1 MANKSRQRSSQ
12 NQLDIFTKLI
22 LNRIRKPGLK
32 SNKDKC
38 VFGATELIFLWH
50 KISGKRIP
58 PNPEKVK
65 ATKEMPFPKSEQD
78 LQQFLGMVAYL
89 SKFILQL
96 SEQTYLLGELVK
108 KNSIWGFTVTHR
120 NQFDK
125 LRSLVSENISLKFF
139 DPKLPTKI
147 TCYSA
152 KSGIGATLEQKHDSD
167 WHP

>member
-12 NQLDIFTKLI
+12 NQLDIFTKQV

-38 VFGATELIFLWH
+38 VF
-50 KISGKRIP
+50 R
-58 PNPEKVK
+58 

-125 LRSLVSENISLKFF
+125 LR
-139 DPKLPTKI
+139 
-147 TCYSA
+147 
-152 KSGIGATLEQKHDSD
+152 
-167 WHP
+167 